1 MENKGVMIAIL
12 LVLSPIL
19 FTMAIYPDSFSL
31 SWNQGRGGF
40 LFAAAFIAAE
50 LIGLKFVIPKKRFFY
65 CIPLIALTITYFISL
80 QFGVRD
86 YIMSLV
92 DVFYLYFENL

>member
-50 LIGLKFVIPKKRFFY
+50 FSTQALDNFNFILINS
-65 CIPLIALTITYFISL
+65 ISASSC
-80 QFGVRD
+80 V
-86 YIMSLV
+86 
-92 DVFYLYFENL
+92 

>member
-50 LIGLKFVIPKKRFFY
+50 LIGLKFVIPKKTLLLLYTINCINYHIFY
-65 CIPLIALTITYFISL
+65 FTSIWRKRLHHEPS
-80 QFGVRD
+80 
-86 YIMSLV
+86 
-92 DVFYLYFENL
+92 